1 MHCLLDIDQR
11 HEPCCFSCCCYAG
24 KVSLH
29 ALPASLA
36 CSSASYSHPHPN
48 DLTFPKRP
56 THLARQSFNP
66 VGSHPTVRPPP
77 RLRQR
82 RFIYTSDTEPRFWG
96 TEEAC
101 SRVPAKGTAWGQFT
115 HQNNAGISPPTYHTG
130 QNSEDFDYTTYN
142 DVTILDRS
150 GHSVASKSRW
160 SFSTTQSMES
170 DDTFDGDSDVDTEA
184 SDLNEED
191 GTIMILEALRVSRDM
206 VTLSPT
212 RVEIMRFP
220 RHEPT
225 QEDTQGSRSR
235 SSQYDRR
242 KRWGVI
248 F

>member
-11 HEPCCFSCCCYAG
+11 HKPFCFSCCCYAG

-29 ALPASLA
+29 AFPASLA

-48 DLTFPKRP
+48 DLTFAKRP

-66 VGSHPTVRPPP
+66 VGSHPTVRAPL
-77 RLRQR
+77 RLRER
-82 RFIYTSDTEPRFWG
+82 RFIDTSDTEPRFWG

-101 SRVPAKGTAWGQFT
+101 SRVRVKGTAWGQFT
-115 HQNNAGISPPTYHTG
+115 PQNRAGISPPAYHTG
-130 QNSEDFDYTTYN
+130 QHSENFDYTICN
-142 DVTILDRS
+142 DVTILDRP

-160 SFSTTQSMES
+160 SFSTAQTMES
-170 DDTFDGDSDVDTEA
+170 IDIFDGDSDLDTEA

-191 GTIMILEALRVSRDM
+191 GTIVILEALRVSRDT
-206 VTLSPT
+206 VALSPT
-212 RVEIMRFP
+212 RVDIMRIP

-225 QEDTQGSRSR
+225 QEDTQGSRRR
-235 SSQYDRR
+235 SSRDERR